1 MNKSLFVLL
10 LIIPLMINC
19 ARGQQPIPKDAEII
33 NKKIEPEKILEIEVG
48 AQQIEEYIDLIKG
61 KNIAI
66 IGNQSSLINDTH
78 LVDTLL
84 KLGVSVKKV
93 MSPEH
98 GFRGNVSAG
107 EHIKDGKDS
116 KTNLPIISLYGSHKK
131 PSVRDLEDIDIVIFD
146 LQDVGTRFYT
156 YLSSLHLCMEACAE
170 NNKKLIILD
179 RPNPNGYYVDG
190 PILEPKHKSFVGM
203 DPIPIVHGMT
213 LGEYALMLNGEKW
226 LEDSLQC
233 DVVVIK
239 SKNYTH
245 SMSYNLPIKPSPN
258 LPNNISINLY
268 PSLCLFEGTI
278 ISIGRG
284 TQRPFQMYGHPSFTK
299 FDTIFT
305 PISIPTASKN
315 PKLKGEECKGYSLV
329 NYTNTEAVNYGKI
342 NLSYIINAY
351 NLSGKP
357 KDFFNSFF
365 YKLAGTAELRKQIE
379 TGVSEED
386 IRKGWEAGLND
397 FKNIRSKYLLY
408 QL

>member
-1 MNKSLFVLL
+1 
-10 LIIPLMINC
+10 MINC
-19 ARGQQPIPKDAEII
+19 ARGQQPISNDSIKEKSEFHKEI
-33 NKKIEPEKILEIEVG
+33 KPEKILKIEVG
-48 AQQIEEYIDLIKG
+48 AQQINEYIDLIKD

-66 IGNQSSLINDTH
+66 IGNQSSLVNETH

-84 KLGVSVKKV
+84 KLGISIKKV

-107 EHIKDGKDS
+107 EHIKDGKDA
-116 KTNLPIISLYGSHKK
+116 KTNLPIVSLYGSHKK
-131 PSVRDLEDIDIVIFD
+131 PSVKDLEDIDIVIFD

-156 YLSSLHLCMEACAE
+156 YLSTLHLCMEACAE

-226 LEDSLQC
+226 LKDSVQC
-233 DVVVIK
+233 DVYVVK
-239 SKNYTH
+239 SKNYNH
-245 SMSYNLPIKPSPN
+245 SLNYNLPIKPSPN

-284 TQRPFQMYGHPSFTK
+284 TQRPFQMYGHPSFTIY
-299 FDTIFT
+299 DTIFT
-305 PISIPTASKN
+305 PVSIPTASKN
-315 PKLKGEECKGYSLV
+315 PKLKGEECKGYSLI
-329 NYTNTEAVNYGKI
+329 NYTNIEAINYGKI

-351 NLSGKP
+351 NLSGEP
-357 KDFFNSFF
+357 KNFFNSFF
-365 YKLAGTAELRKQIE
+365 YKLAGTEQLRKQIE
-379 TGVSEED
+379 EGVSEED
-386 IRKGWEAGLND
+386 IRKSWESGLSN

-408 QL
+408 PN